1 MKKTIMPFLCG
12 VLTTVIC
19 VSTVLAGGSYS
30 GRISFNTNSLLMNG
44 KEVLTAGESL
54 TTEAGAQ
61 VPSSILYTDEN
72 GGGTY
77 YVPVRP
83 FAQALDAEVNW
94 DEDAIYWGVE
104 GEQAVKLLPTVDD
117 SNTVYDGYIEDIEAV
132 LPKDGMTLLR
142 EEYRG
147 TENFETTLV
156 PRKNEG
162 NAVSVIVTNQGH
174 SDIVFRLGVQK
185 DDAVIATSIRVPAG
199 EVGVR
204 TFRMLPD
211 YESNAKPYIE
221 VGNGA
226 GVFQENRFTV
236 TAIQFDM
243 LYSDEG
249 AS

>member
-1 MKKTIMPFLCG
+1 MKKSIMPFVCG
-12 VLTTVIC
+12 ALTSGIC
-19 VSTVLAGGSYS
+19 VSTALAGGSYS

-77 YVPVRP
+77 YVPIRP

-132 LPKDGMTLLR
+132 LPEDGVTLLR

-147 TENFETTLV
+147 TENFKTTLI
-156 PRKNEG
+156 PEG
-162 NAVSVIVTNQGH
+162 NKGNMVSVIVTNQGQ
-174 SDIVFRLGVQK
+174 SDIVFRLGIQK
-185 DDAVIATSIRVPAG
+185 DDTVVATSIRVPDG
-199 EVGVR
+199 EVRVR

-211 YESNAKPYIE
+211 SQSGAEPYVE
-221 VGNGA
+221 VGNGD
-226 GVFQENRFTV
+226 GVCQENSFTV
-236 TAIQFDM
+236 TAIQFDT
-243 LYSDEG
+243 LHSNG
-249 AS
+249 GVN